1 MAQLDALNLVESLRK
16 RLVDFVVDGSFTR
29 DPNLARIARMLW
41 SEAPDKGGLLSEL
54 WIEANFP
61 AAQSTWTLDRLTQAG
76 RFNFQLCRQLNRTG
90 GIPQHRPLYSSPKS
104 FKS

>member
-61 AAQSTWTLDRLTQAG
+61 AAQSPWTLDRL
-76 RFNFQLCRQLNRTG
+76 NPSRT
-90 GIPQHRPLYSSPKS
+90 
-104 FKS
+104 F